1 MFIQKIQNWSR
12 ILISREAEL
21 KGNTTEAEHDDK
33 DASMTKS
40 TTTGP
45 KKDFNQRP
53 EQQSTNTMTMKQE
66 NQ

>member
-1 MFIQKIQNWSR
+1 M
-12 ILISREAEL
+12 
-21 KGNTTEAEHDDK
+21 KGTTTEAEHDDK

-53 EQQSTNTMTMKQE
+53 EQQSTNTMTMKRE